1 MRTWSDIISCLRDDA
16 MDKEVSNRDKFT
28 DVYKDFVSEV
38 IYHITQ
44 FLKEVNYTMLKT
56 HYDGSAIDIAF
67 ENKNKLF
74 VARIY
79 RWATRLRVYSI
90 DSIEDFDTFNNWYK
104 QASRNMPQV
113 DPLNPLAPLNPFLNF
128 KLPKHK
134 KFKVGDL
141 VYLGKNAPWYKK
153 KHDENKVLE
162 VTNVIPYSSMIVY
175 IVKSLSYESATYTR
189 FAEGNLKKIEGGV

>member
-1 MRTWSDIISCLRDDA
+1 MNAELFKQS
-16 MDKEVSNRDKFT
+16 
-28 DVYKDFVSEV
+28 
-38 IYHITQ
+38 TQ
-44 FLKEVNYTMLKT
+44 FLKEVNSTVLKT
-56 HYDGSAIDIAF
+56 CYDGNTIDIAF
-67 ENKNKLF
+67 ENKNELF
-74 VARIY
+74 ATRIY
-79 RWATRLRVYSI
+79 RWTTRLRVYSI

-104 QASRNMPQV
+104 QSSRNLLYV
-113 DPLNPLAPLNPFLNF
+113 DPLNPFLDF

-153 KHDENKVLE
+153 EHDENKVLE

-175 IVKSLSYESATYTR
+175 VVKSLSYESATYTR